1 MTMCKRNA
9 TFSLLVAMTAMVL
22 WNLSAT
28 AATVDLPDGSKLDT
42 SADCPVCH
50 MKVDSN
56 PVGSAAVVFKD
67 GKVVGFD
74 GTADLFKY
82 FLDPKKHGFDPANI
96 KSVFVTDYGSKKFV
110 DAKTSFFVVGSEV
123 KGLMGPDP
131 LAFGKKE
138 DAEKFKADH
147 KGQKV
152 LAFGEVTIKDVESAK
167 KKKLKMDHGHG
178 G

>member
-1 MTMCKRNA
+1 MVIAKWKA
-9 TFSLLVAMTAMVL
+9 TASLFAALTAVVL
-22 WNLSAT
+22 WSFSAT

-42 SADCPVCH
+42 SAECPVCH

-67 GKVVGFD
+67 GKVVGID

-82 FLDPKKHGFDPANI
+82 VLDSKKYGFDPGNI

-110 DAKTSFFVVGSEV
+110 DAKSSFFVVGSDV

-131 LAFGKKE
+131 LAFAKKE
-138 DAEKFKADH
+138 DAEKFKTDH

-152 LAFGEVTIKDVESAK
+152 PAFGEMTIKDVETAK